1 MTRFKTIVEQHLADK
16 TNKGNGPGQGK
27 FHPNPRVYNNKYV
40 KHYNRLAKDRSQ
52 ITPAQRKALQV
63 FKDWTTKK
71 DFIKNVQFVIDF
83 EASKFSDTAATCGAY
98 LKFKEISY
106 NGQILSKEATAEI
119 SFIYA
124 IEQDFRNKLIDFYQK
139 NKDDIKS
146 GKIKVVLKGLSRTNG
161 KYQYNNKPGNVKER
175 LDLTDD

>member
-1 MTRFKTIVEQHLADK
+1 M
-16 TNKGNGPGQGK
+16 
-27 FHPNPRVYNNKYV
+27 
-40 KHYNRLAKDRSQ
+40 
-52 ITPAQRKALQV
+52 
-63 FKDWTTKK
+63 
-71 DFIKNVQFVIDF
+71 
-83 EASKFSDTAATCGAY
+83 
-98 LKFKEISY
+98 KFKEISY

-124 IEQDFRNKLIDFYQK
+124 VEQDFRNKLIDFYQK